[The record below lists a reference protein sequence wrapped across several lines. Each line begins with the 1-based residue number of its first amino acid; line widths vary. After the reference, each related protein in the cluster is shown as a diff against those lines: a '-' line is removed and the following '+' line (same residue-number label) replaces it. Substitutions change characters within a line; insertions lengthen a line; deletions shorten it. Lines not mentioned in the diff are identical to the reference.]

1 MNIGL
6 EGENLIFLISQPRC
20 GSTLLQR
27 ILGSHPDIH
36 TAPEPWIMLH
46 PVYGLKPGIHESE
59 YQANFSRDAVENFL
73 KFTPKG
79 EQTYFDGMQRMYS
92 FLYES
97 VLSQSGKKIFLDKT
111 PAYYRIIPELYR
123 TFPKAKYIILFR
135 NPLAVLCSIHNTWV
149 NENWFK
155 FKVYKDDLLK
165 APKLL
170 IEEAKA
176 LGNQILVVKYEDLL
190 SDPEHLI
197 KIISEKLEIDFYPEC
212 INYSNLNFP
221 RIYIDGTK
229 KFFGDPKSVDKKTK
243 PDPENKE
250 MWTKNLEDPQVWRI
264 ANEYL
269 QFLGRDTLQ
278 AMGYIYDD
286 LEKILDD
293 HRPSTLSRCLTYSFS
308 WILSSPQEH
317 ERFKPF
323 IFKLIRLLR
332 KQGMLKTFLN
342 TLKWMPNF
350 STS

>member
-1 MNIGL
+1 MSINL

-27 ILGSHPDIH
+27 ILGSHPSIH

-59 YQANFSRDAVENFL
+59 YQANFARDAVENFL
-73 KFTPKG
+73 KFAPKG
-79 EQTYFDGMQRMYS
+79 EQTYFEGMRHMYS

-170 IEEAKA
+170 TEGKKLLE
-176 LGNQILVVKYEDLL
+176 NQVLIANYEDLL
-190 SDPEHLI
+190 SNPEDLI
-197 KIISEKLEIDFYPEC
+197 KTIYEKLKIDFNPDY
-212 INYSNLNFP
+212 INYDNLNFP
-221 RIYIDGTK
+221 RVYINGTK
-229 KFFGDPKSVDKKTK
+229 KFFGDPKNVDKKSR
-243 PDPENKE
+243 PDPKNKGR
-250 MWTKNLEDPQVWRI
+250 WTKNLEDPQIWRI

-269 QFLGRDTLQ
+269 QFLGYDTLQ
-278 AMGYIYDD
+278 AMGYNYDD

-293 HRPSTLSRCLTYSFS
+293 HRPSGLSRRLTYSLS
-308 WILSSPQEH
+308 WILSNPQEH
-317 ERFKPF
+317 ERFNPLM
-323 IFKLIRLLR
+323 FKLLRLLR
-332 KQGMLKTFLN
+332 KKGF
-342 TLKWMPNF
+342 
-350 STS
+350 